1 MIQELLI
8 YPLNLM
14 FSINTIREYVCK
26 IFCNIIQRFYN
37 NKSYFED

>member
-14 FSINTIREYVCK
+14 FSINTMRKCVGMMFY
-26 IFCNIIQRFYN
+26 NIIQYFYN
-37 NKSYFED
+37 NESYFED